1 MAIAEQDL
9 AEELGVKL
17 SQQQQERLRDAASRA
32 GMSLS
37 EFAAAALVRAADD
50 VLEQPQ
56 PTVQPETVL
65 SERDFDYLVQFLEA
79 DAAPN
84 DALQAAADDYKRRR
98 ADGSLQ
104 VEN

>member
-17 SQQQQERLRDAASRA
+17 SDKQQARVRAAALQA
-32 GMSLS
+32 GVSLG
-37 EFAAAALVRAADD
+37 EFAAAALVQAADA

-56 PTVQPETVL
+56 PTVL
-65 SERDFDYLVQFLEA
+65 SERDFDCLVQFLEA
-79 DAAPN
+79 NAAPN

-104 VEN
+104 VEH

>member
-1 MAIAEQDL
+1 MATAEQDL

-17 SQQQQERLRDAASRA
+17 SRQQQERLRDAASRV
-32 GMSLS
+32 GVSLS
-37 EFAAAALVRAADD
+37 EFAAAALVRAADA
-50 VLEQPQ
+50 VLEQSQ
-56 PTVQPETVL
+56 PTVL
-65 SERDFDYLVQFLEA
+65 SERDFDHLVQLLEA

-84 DALQAAADDYKRRR
+84 DALQAAAADYKRRL

>member
-9 AEELGVKL
+9 ADVRVRL
-17 SQQQQERLRDAASRA
+17 SREQQERLREAASLT
-32 GMSLS
+32 GTSMS
-37 EFAAAALVRAADD
+37 EFAAAALERAADA

-56 PTVQPETVL
+56 PTVL
-65 SERDFDYLVQFLEA
+65 SEGDFDHLVQFLEA

-84 DALQAAADDYKRRR
+84 AALQAATEDYKRRL